1 MSEIKKIMQQPLFK
15 ITSLNSIHIL
25 LKLIFGFITSKAL
38 ALFVGANGMAYV
50 GNFRAFLNVLENFS
64 LLGIQNAV
72 VKYVSEFQNDRSKL
86 KSVLATFG
94 LLLLTS
100 SIAISLFLILGADY
114 LSKQIFNH
122 SEIYS
127 FVFYSIAVV
136 FPLYVFSTF
145 CISVVNGFQEYKNVI
160 YIQIISSA
168 IALIF
173 SVFFIY
179 YYSTIGALVSLIF
192 APIFVFFV
200 SLFYLKKHI
209 RFRDVLSIE
218 FFDFKVVKNLSEYV
232 LMALVSG
239 VIGSFVLLEIRTDIV
254 AITGLQQAGIYEG
267 LQRISS
273 YYLLFVSSIMAIY
286 FYPKLAEMN
295 SNSKEIVLHYL
306 KTIIPLFT
314 IGLVIIY
321 FLRKLII
328 QVLFSSEFESME
340 SLFLWQLIGD
350 VLKATSLIFGTL
362 LIAKKQTKVFI
373 ITEIISLCIMYFSS
387 NWMLHSFGINGIVMA
402 HTFTYFMYLL
412 VMVFIFFK
420 KMKSNNSTIG

>member
-1 MSEIKKIMQQPLFK
+1 MSEIKKIIQQPLFK
-15 ITSLNSIHIL
+15 ITSLNSVHIL

-50 GNFRAFLNVLENFS
+50 GNFRSFLNVLENFS

-94 LLLLTS
+94 ILLLTS

-136 FPLYVFSTF
+136 FPLYIFSTF

-209 RFRDVLSIE
+209 RFQDVLSID
-218 FFDFKVVKNLSEYV
+218 FFDFKILKNLSEYV

-239 VIGSFVLLEIRTDIV
+239 VIGSFVFLEIRTDIV

-286 FYPKLAEMN
+286 FYPKLAETN

-328 QVLFSSEFESME
+328 QVLFSSEFETME

-350 VLKATSLIFGTL
+350 LLKATSLIFGTL

-387 NWMLHSFGINGIVMA
+387 NWMLHTIGINGIVMA
-402 HTFTYFMYLL
+402 HTVTYFMYLL

>member
-1 MSEIKKIMQQPLFK
+1 MSEIKKIIQQPLFK
-15 ITSLNSIHIL
+15 ITSLNSVHIL

-72 VKYVSEFQNDRSKL
+72 VKYISEYQHNKTKL

-94 LLLLTS
+94 ILLLTS

-136 FPLYVFSTF
+136 FPLYIFSTF

-209 RFRDVLSIE
+209 RFWDVLSIE

-254 AITGLQQAGIYEG
+254 DITGLQQAGIYEG

-273 YYLLFVSSIMAIY
+273 YYLIFVSSIMAIY
-286 FYPKLAEMN
+286 FYPKLAETN

-387 NWMLHSFGINGIVMA
+387 NWMLHSIGINGIVQA
-402 HTFTYFMYLL
+402 YAFTYLIYLVVL
-412 VMVFIFFK
+412 VIYFRK
-420 KMKSNNSTIG
+420 KLR

>member
-1 MSEIKKIMQQPLFK
+1 MQQPLFK
-15 ITSLNSIHIL
+15 ITSLNSVHIL

-72 VKYVSEFQNDRSKL
+72 VKYVSEYQQDKLKL

-94 LLLLTS
+94 ILLLTS
-100 SIAISLFLILGADY
+100 SITISFFLILGADY

-127 FVFYSIAVV
+127 YVFYSIAVV

-160 YIQIISSA
+160 YIQIISSGF
-168 IALIF
+168 ALIF

-209 RFRDVLSIE
+209 RFWDVLSVE
-218 FFDFKVVKNLSEYV
+218 FFDFKVVKNLSEYI

-273 YYLLFVSSIMAIY
+273 YYLLFISSIMAIY
-286 FYPKLAEMN
+286 FYPKLAETN
-295 SNSKEIVLHYL
+295 SNSKEIILHYL
-306 KTIIPLFT
+306 RTIIPLFT

-328 QVLFSSEFESME
+328 QVLFSSEFETME

-387 NWMLHSFGINGIVMA
+387 NFMLQSIGINGIVQA
-402 HTFTYFMYLL
+402 YAFTYLIYLVVL
-412 VMVFIFFK
+412 VIYFRK
-420 KMKSNNSTIG
+420 QLK

>member
-1 MSEIKKIMQQPLFK
+1 MQQPLFK
-15 ITSLNSIHIL
+15 ITSLNSVHIL

-72 VKYVSEFQNDRSKL
+72 VKYVSEYQQDKLKL

-94 LLLLTS
+94 ILLLTS
-100 SIAISLFLILGADY
+100 SITISFFLILGADY
-114 LSKQIFNH
+114 LSKQIFNN

-127 FVFYSIAVV
+127 YVFYNIAVV

-160 YIQIISSA
+160 YIQIISSG

-209 RFRDVLSIE
+209 RFWDVLSVE
-218 FFDFKVVKNLSEYV
+218 FFDFKVVKYLSEYV

-254 AITGLQQAGIYEG
+254 AIIGLQQAGIYEG

-286 FYPKLAEMN
+286 FYPKLAETN
-295 SNSKEIVLHYL
+295 SNSKEIILHYL
-306 KTIIPLFT
+306 RTIIPLFT
-314 IGLVIIY
+314 IGLVIVY

-328 QVLFSSEFESME
+328 QVLFSSEFETME

-387 NWMLHSFGINGIVMA
+387 NFMLHSIGINGIVMA
-402 HTFTYFMYLL
+402 HTITYFMYLL
-412 VMVFIFFK
+412 VLVIYFRK
-420 KMKSNNSTIG
+420 ELR

>member
-1 MSEIKKIMQQPLFK
+1 LSEIKKIIQQPLFK
-15 ITSLNSIHIL
+15 ITSLNSVHIL

-100 SIAISLFLILGADY
+100 SIAISLFLILGANY

-127 FVFYSIAVV
+127 YVFYSIAVV

-160 YIQIISSA
+160 HIQIISSVF
-168 IALIF
+168 ALIF

-218 FFDFKVVKNLSEYV
+218 FFDFKIVKNLSEYV

-286 FYPKLAEMN
+286 FYPKLAETN

-387 NWMLHSFGINGIVMA
+387 NLMLHSIGINGIVQA
-402 HTFTYFMYLL
+402 YAFTYLIYLVVL
-412 VMVFIFFK
+412 VIYFRK
-420 KMKSNNSTIG
+420 QLR

>member
-1 MSEIKKIMQQPLFK
+1 MSEIKKIIQQPLFK

-72 VKYVSEFQNDRSKL
+72 VKYVSEFQNDKTKL

-136 FPLYVFSTF
+136 FPLYIFSTF

-209 RFRDVLSIE
+209 RFWDVLSIE

-232 LMALVSG
+232 LMALISG

-286 FYPKLAEMN
+286 FYPKLTETN

-328 QVLFSSEFESME
+328 QALFSSEFESME

-387 NWMLHSFGINGIVMA
+387 NLMLHSIGINGIVQA
-402 HTFTYFMYLL
+402 YAFTYLVYLVVL
-412 VMVFIFFK
+412 VIYFRK
-420 KMKSNNSTIG
+420 QLR

>member
-1 MSEIKKIMQQPLFK
+1 LSEIKKIIQQPLFK
-15 ITSLNSIHIL
+15 ITSLNSIQIL

-127 FVFYSIAVV
+127 FIFYSIAVV
-136 FPLYVFSTF
+136 FPLYIFSTY

-286 FYPKLAEMN
+286 FYPKLAETN

-321 FLRKLII
+321 FLRKYII

-387 NWMLHSFGINGIVMA
+387 NWMLHTIGINGIVMA
-402 HTFTYFMYLL
+402 HTVTYFMYLL

-420 KMKSNNSTIG
+420 KMKK

>member
-1 MSEIKKIMQQPLFK
+1 LSEIKKIIQQPLFK
-15 ITSLNSIHIL
+15 ITSLNSVHIL

-72 VKYVSEFQNDRSKL
+72 VKYVSEYQHDKLKL

-94 LLLLTS
+94 ILLLTS

-114 LSKQIFNH
+114 LAKQIFNH

-127 FVFYSIAVV
+127 YVFYSIAVV

-209 RFRDVLSIE
+209 CFWDVLSIE
-218 FFDFKVVKNLSEYV
+218 FFDFKIVKNLSEYV

-254 AITGLQQAGIYEG
+254 DITGLQQAGIYEG

-286 FYPKLAEMN
+286 FYPKLAETN

-321 FLRKLII
+321 FLRKYII
-328 QVLFSSEFESME
+328 QVLFSSEFETME

-387 NWMLHSFGINGIVMA
+387 NLMLHSIGINGIVQA
-402 HTFTYFMYLL
+402 YAFTYLIYLVVL
-412 VMVFIFFK
+412 VIYFRK
-420 KMKSNNSTIG
+420 QLK

>member
-1 MSEIKKIMQQPLFK
+1 MSEIKKIIQQPLFK
-15 ITSLNSIHIL
+15 ITSLNSVHIL

-100 SIAISLFLILGADY
+100 SIAMSLFLILGADY
-114 LSKQIFNH
+114 LSKQIFTH

-127 FVFYSIAVV
+127 YVFYSIAVV
-136 FPLYVFSTF
+136 FPLYIFSTF

-160 YIQIISSA
+160 YIQIISSV

-209 RFRDVLSIE
+209 RFWDVLSIE
-218 FFDFKVVKNLSEYV
+218 FFDFKIVKNLSEYV

-286 FYPKLAEMN
+286 FYPKLAETN

-321 FLRKLII
+321 FLRELII
-328 QVLFSSEFESME
+328 QVLFSSEFETME

-387 NWMLHSFGINGIVMA
+387 NWMLHSIGINGIVQA
-402 HTFTYFMYLL
+402 YAFTYLIYLVVL
-412 VMVFIFFK
+412 VIYFRK
-420 KMKSNNSTIG
+420 QLR

>member
-1 MSEIKKIMQQPLFK
+1 LSEFKKIIQQPLFK
-15 ITSLNSIHIL
+15 ITSLNSVHIL

-38 ALFVGANGMAYV
+38 AIFVGANGMAYV

-64 LLGIQNAV
+64 LLGIQNAI

-127 FVFYSIAVV
+127 FIFYSIAVV
-136 FPLYVFSTF
+136 FPLYIFSTY

-321 FLRKLII
+321 FLRKYII

-387 NWMLHSFGINGIVMA
+387 NWMLHTIGINGIVMA
-402 HTFTYFMYLL
+402 HTVTYFMYLF

-420 KMKSNNSTIG
+420 KMKK

>member
-1 MSEIKKIMQQPLFK
+1 MSEIKKIIQQPLFK

-72 VKYVSEFQNDRSKL
+72 VKYVSEFQNDKSKL

-136 FPLYVFSTF
+136 FPLYIFSTF

-209 RFRDVLSIE
+209 RFRDVLSID
-218 FFDFKVVKNLSEYV
+218 FFDFKIVKNLSEYV
-232 LMALVSG
+232 LMAFVSG

-286 FYPKLAEMN
+286 FYPKLAETN

-321 FLRKLII
+321 FLRKYII

-387 NWMLHSFGINGIVMA
+387 NYMLHSIGINGIVQA
-402 HTFTYFMYLL
+402 YAFTYLIYLVVL
-412 VMVFIFFK
+412 VIYFRK
-420 KMKSNNSTIG
+420 QLR

>member
-1 MSEIKKIMQQPLFK
+1 LSEIKKIIQQPLFK
-15 ITSLNSIHIL
+15 ITSLNSVHIL

-387 NWMLHSFGINGIVMA
+387 NWMLHTIGINGIVMA
-402 HTFTYFMYLL
+402 HTVTYFMYLF

-420 KMKSNNSTIG
+420 KMKK

>member
-1 MSEIKKIMQQPLFK
+1 MSEIKKIIQQPLFK
-15 ITSLNSIHIL
+15 ITSLNSVHIL

-72 VKYVSEFQNDRSKL
+72 VKYVSEFQNDKSKL

-100 SIAISLFLILGADY
+100 SIAISLFLILVADY

-160 YIQIISSA
+160 YIMIISSA

-209 RFRDVLSIE
+209 RFWDVLSIE
-218 FFDFKVVKNLSEYV
+218 FFDFKIVKNLSEYV
-232 LMALVSG
+232 LMSLVSG

-286 FYPKLAEMN
+286 FYPKLAETN
-295 SNSKEIVLHYL
+295 SNSKKIVLHYL

-387 NWMLHSFGINGIVMA
+387 NYMLHSIGINGIVIA
-402 HTFTYFMYLL
+402 HTVTYFMYLL